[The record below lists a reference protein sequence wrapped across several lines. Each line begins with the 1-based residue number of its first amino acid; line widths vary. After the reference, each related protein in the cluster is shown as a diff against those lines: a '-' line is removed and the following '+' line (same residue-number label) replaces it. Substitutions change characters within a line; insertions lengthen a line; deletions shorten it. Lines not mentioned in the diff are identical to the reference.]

1 MDLYFDFVI
10 GVLIVLLT
18 LMTDSKYASFSV
30 AFIVFIMLDIEVNDS
45 IIAVFVFILFYLVER
60 KSNKCTDSTLKK
72 IIGNNKRLFPF
83 SDDIYIAIY
92 KNPYTYLYLNYNKV
106 VKIRSSLKDILIVND
121 YLIKVSRNTAIS
133 SEVVLIG
140 KDRFK
145 VENMEVTS
153 SVILSWNQYP
163 QKENNS

>member
-1 MDLYFDFVI
+1 MDLYVEFVI
-10 GVLIVLLT
+10 GVFIVLLT

-30 AFIVFIMLDIEVNDS
+30 AFIVYIMIDIEVNDL
-45 IIAVFVFILFYLVER
+45 IITIFVFSIFYIIER
-60 KSNKCTDSTLKK
+60 KNSNHTDSIFRK

-83 SDDIYIAIY
+83 SENIYIAIY
-92 KNPYTYLYLNYNKV
+92 KNPYTYLYLNNNNV
-106 VKIRSSLKDILIVND
+106 VKLRTSLKDILRVNE

-133 SEVVLIG
+133 SEVVFIG

-145 VENMEVTS
+145 IKNMEVTS